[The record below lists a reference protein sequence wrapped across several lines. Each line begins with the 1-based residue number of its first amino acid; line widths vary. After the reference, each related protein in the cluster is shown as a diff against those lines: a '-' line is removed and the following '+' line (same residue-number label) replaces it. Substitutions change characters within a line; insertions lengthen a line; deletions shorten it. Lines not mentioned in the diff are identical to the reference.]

1 MTIGLALG
9 AAQFATGGITN
20 AIKSLYRIG
29 GDINDFFDHHID
41 ELKTSDNNTVAQTG
55 RVIESAKYGFGL
67 GYMSS
72 VVIIAT
78 GQLLL
83 GNSLLTSVT
92 AASGTVL
99 SAVTLSNPIAMTCA
113 AVGAIYYGW
122 GALSSKEQEA
132 ILDKL
137 TKGLEIGV
145 ELIKSILQF
154 LVSKTKELLSS
165 KSISEFKVFIKEYAA
180 KFGKTL
186 FDVTGAMADFVK
198 GAAEKAGEMTVK
210 AGEFSANTLGN
221 TTVALKGAYD
231 KTGDAVTA
239 AADAASG
246 AFKGAL
252 DKTGNK
258 AATLKQSTKQALGW
272 QNDKDPSK
280 GDTTGST

>member
-1 MTIGLALG
+1 M
-9 AAQFATGGITN
+9 
-20 AIKSLYRIG
+20 
-29 GDINDFFDHHID
+29 
-41 ELKTSDNNTVAQTG
+41 
-55 RVIESAKYGFGL
+55 
-67 GYMSS
+67 
-72 VVIIAT
+72 
-78 GQLLL
+78 
-83 GNSLLTSVT
+83 
-92 AASGTVL
+92 
-99 SAVTLSNPIAMTCA
+99 
-113 AVGAIYYGW
+113 
-122 GALSSKEQEA
+122 
-132 ILDKL
+132 
-137 TKGLEIGV
+137 
-145 ELIKSILQF
+145 
-154 LVSKTKELLSS
+154 LSS